1 MAKANLKFP
10 LNFCSLIL
18 YRRLKVQKFLVKS
31 VSSTVDYKK
40 ALVSMCLSRSSQ
52 LYLLCT
58 CQTCTFGGLLK
69 DCRQKGLLSFCEAF
83 VGKTITEE
91 KGRFDKDVC
100 MAYSNSSLSK
110 LRSNLTNFS
119 GHEQC
124 QHCLNFYN
132 ENPTPQVHLHL
143 HSTMPSKYF

>member
-1 MAKANLKFP
+1 
-10 LNFCSLIL
+10 
-18 YRRLKVQKFLVKS
+18 
-31 VSSTVDYKK
+31 
-40 ALVSMCLSRSSQ
+40 MCLSRSSQ

-143 HSTMPSKYF
+143 HSTMPSKYFYTRILTPKGQLISKCPLGVIVLTKKPTKFF